1 MVIKSVNQI
10 LHHMFDTSEVMEEQ
24 IPGDEDFGHPR
35 SNLGPDTNQE
45 CIGLQDMTGAAR
57 SSSSRNSLAETGAG
71 QERQERQERPVR
83 RSRRLERPSSTF
95 DLKVD
100 VHPVSRA
107 GDRQDTD
114 VVIMVDEE
122 SPGERGHEVTRELV
136 LGEAKQDRF
145 YHRKAEAAEVSEV
158 SEVSPDKPGL
168 SQCEVSL
175 GSVTTSSQLTVSCQR
190 RPDDRRFSNL
200 SNLARSLPSDSS
212 SMLEPVTGSLDLAAI
227 LEPGFSQA
235 GRQKERTTKVRRTK
249 SALETGQTVSL
260 DAGINSEVSKYKRNK
275 SLETSEAPQS
285 IREVAEE
292 VSSREAELDMEVQA
306 NVEQRFKGSDVNL
319 STYQEQLEEATAA
332 LLIAGQYLER
342 ETNNKKYLTQSAEQD
357 DSTTGEA
364 EETDLRGSGPYLPM
378 VGRVKSKE
386 TKEGRVGEV
395 EDSPAAHNETG
406 ASLRSTVGLDWLFSD
421 SEPDQP
427 PGSPKLIAQPLRSR
441 SESPRSV
448 CPPAQL
454 EPPREPRDSSHGSS
468 GTDTETRALLNKLES
483 VENILEQSGGAI
495 PKRKPP
501 SRRVRSGGQRSGSLD
516 GGRRRREEDGRPRR
530 RRPGLEV
537 EEDYQM
543 PSSNTLCDDA
553 AGLILFLD
561 ILNGP
566 DGQNKEAEAELKK
579 LIEAR
584 RSRMQQEEG
593 REGARPPSLLG
604 EEESGC
610 QDRRNRKRRTARR
623 RRHNAQSNSDQLC
636 EAESKA
642 GEGDVRKRDKRSR
655 SQRDNVPHIATDHDD
670 TSTGAVHC
678 FKDEFGNW
686 QTYTFGGESLA
697 SSSVG
702 QTEGRAL
709 ASLLSRESRV
719 ETPTS
724 SRSESADSSLTVVLD
739 SPAMVFQP
747 NSESRAVESQR
758 DSQIETERNS
768 REQQQQQHWSRENSV
783 LDYSRLYGAGH
794 SANTVTGFRRNNP
807 LQMFAESWLERT
819 RQGMTDM
826 AGNNPSTSLTSLSGP
841 TAHINLGSVVSGSQA
856 ANIVSVPRVKK
867 YHRLSLPGIK
877 SGVKIFLDRVQLRN
891 ILDQDKNLMISVTA
905 VLLSVLVS
913 VLGSLVLQTGH
924 FRDLCLVLFCGVQ
937 ASCHYSLLKSV
948 QPDASSPTHG
958 DNSVTVFSRPVYF
971 IISCLLFLCLD
982 KAVDSELS
990 GFSLYGHSSWFSS
1003 SDLNT
1008 CRDFVFAFIL
1018 AFPLI
1023 FTIGLLPQVNT
1034 ALMYLLETIDIH
1046 VFGGNASSSLQASFY
1061 CLIRFVGF
1069 SLLFSV
1075 SFSIVLLE

>member
-1 MVIKSVNQI
+1 MFVVIKSVNQL

-24 IPGDEDFGHPR
+24 ISGDEDFGQAR
-35 SNLGPDTNQE
+35 SHLGPDTNQE
-45 CIGLQDMTGAAR
+45 CIGLQDMTGAGR
-57 SSSSRNSLAETGAG
+57 SSTPPVSSSSRNSLAEAGAG
-71 QERQERQERPVR
+71 QERPVR
-83 RSRRLERPSSTF
+83 RSRRLERPGSTF

-100 VHPVSRA
+100 VHPVGRA
-107 GDRQDTD
+107 GDRLDTD
-114 VVIMVDEE
+114 VVIMVDE
-122 SPGERGHEVTRELV
+122 SPGERGHHEVTRELV
-136 LGEAKQDRF
+136 LGESKQDH
-145 YHRKAEAAEVSEV
+145 YYQRKPEVSEA
-158 SEVSPDKPGL
+158 SEVSPDKTGQ
-168 SQCEVSL
+168 SQCEISL
-175 GSVTTSSQLTVSCQR
+175 GSVTTASQLTVSGHR

-227 LEPGFSQA
+227 LEPGYSQVT
-235 GRQKERTTKVRRTK
+235 RQKERTTKVRRTK

-260 DAGINSEVSKYKRNK
+260 DAGINTEVSKYKRNK
-275 SLETSEAPQS
+275 SLEISEAPQA

-292 VSSREAELDMEVQA
+292 VSSREAELDMEIQA
-306 NVEQRFKGSDVNL
+306 NDQHFKGSDVNL
-319 STYQEQLEEATAA
+319 STYQEQLEEATKA

-342 ETNNKKYLTQSAEQD
+342 ETNNKQYLSPAADQD
-357 DSTTGEA
+357 LATAGEG

-378 VGRVKSKE
+378 VGRVKTRE
-386 TKEGRVGEV
+386 TKAVEV
-395 EDSPAAHNETG
+395 EEVEATSAGHNETG

-427 PGSPKLIAQPLRSR
+427 PGSPKQISQPLRSR

-448 CPPAQL
+448 CPPETS

-501 SRRVRSGGQRSGSLD
+501 SRRVRSGGHRSGSLD
-516 GGRRRREEDGRPRR
+516 GGRRRREEEGPRPRR
-530 RRPGLEV
+530 RRAGLEV

-543 PSSNTLCDDA
+543 PATNTLCDDA

-584 RSRMQQEEG
+584 RSRMQQDEG
-593 REGARPPSLLG
+593 RDGAREGARTSSVLG
-604 EEESGC
+604 EEESG
-610 QDRRNRKRRTARR
+610 QDSRARKRRTARR
-623 RRHNAQSNSDQLC
+623 RRHNAQSNSEQLC
-636 EAESKA
+636 EAETKA
-642 GEGDVRKRDKRSR
+642 AEGDVRKRDKRSR

-678 FKDEFGNW
+678 FKDELGNW
-686 QTYTFGGESLA
+686 QTYTFGGESLV

-747 NSESRAVESQR
+747 HNESREPR
-758 DSQIETERNS
+758 DPERE
-768 REQQQQQHWSRENSV
+768 REGQLEGEREGREPQHHWERENSL
-783 LDYSRLYGAGH
+783 LDYSRLYGPGH
-794 SANTVTGFRRNNP
+794 AANTVTGFRRNNP

-841 TAHINLGSVVSGSQA
+841 AHINLGSVVSASQTPH
-856 ANIVSVPRVKK
+856 IVTVPRMKK
-867 YHRLSLPGIK
+867 FHRLSLPGIK

-891 ILDQDKNLMISVTA
+891 ILDQDKNPMISVTA

-924 FRDLCLVLFCGVQ
+924 YRDLCLVLFCGVQ

-971 IISCLLFLCLD
+971 IISCSIFLILHQ
-982 KAVDSELS
+982 AADSDLP
-990 GFSLYGHSSWFSS
+990 GFSLYGHSSWLSS
-1003 SDLNT
+1003 SDLAV
-1008 CRDFVFAFIL
+1008 CRDFVFALIL

-1061 CLIRFVGF
+1061 CLIRFVLF
-1069 SLLFSV
+1069 SLLLF
-1075 SFSIVLLE
+1075 LLE